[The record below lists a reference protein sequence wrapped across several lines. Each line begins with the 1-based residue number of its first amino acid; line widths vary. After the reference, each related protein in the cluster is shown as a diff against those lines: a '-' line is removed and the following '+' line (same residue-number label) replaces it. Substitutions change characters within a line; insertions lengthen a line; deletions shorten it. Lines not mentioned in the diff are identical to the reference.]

1 MSEKQDLGT
10 VDLTVRTLNVLQN
23 VNAPNISRIETKTI
37 QNTADAVIIRAEVQA
52 EIAVVTGLANVA
64 QATAT
69 AAKFRV
75 ITALTDAAQYLNEIV
90 WYQSQLYRCTT
101 LSPVAWALESAIQPS
116 STGLV
121 AAWPGEEVPEIPDG
135 VAGTLYKSP
144 PLWASG
150 LDSWALAYDITGTLT
165 ISNGHLVWT
174 PAAAEV
180 EVRIYRSATDYTNKT
195 FRVKI
200 KYDPLITSIHY
211 RNSTAYISMT
221 LTRYG
226 DYYLSEGLPA
236 SALST
241 TAYLRVSYSATPVST
256 SIAIMYIGDGSYA
269 TPSVDGSGN
278 KNHGTVTGVTPC
290 EGNHGKALIGDG
302 INDIITFPAKAA
314 SARTFA
320 AWVKFTATTA
330 DMRVMQVNNAADTV
344 VVFALIVN
352 AKKAKLRWST
362 AVPANATMEGV
373 VDLNDDSWHLLA
385 GTHDG
390 TTAILYVDGIEVNRA
405 TSTLLNDAYSLGSIF
420 SHRASAAKY
429 AGAIGEVWNY
439 SRALS
444 AQELRGLALG
454 LRPSLPYSLV
464 DWRTDPANPANVVAT
479 TAPKNLGR
487 YNGAHPASNN
497 NGDSWTVYDTDDTPI
512 ERGVWYSNAG
522 TPTRISPVVGET
534 GYTTDATLLSKFMG
548 AFLDVT
554 WALANA
560 FGTAA
565 DYGMTVYYEALGA
578 STILAQFILAQD
590 ITATGTITG
599 AKLRTSDGYAM
610 MSDVAD
616 DEDGFKGITVSSEV
630 IDEANPAEG
639 RVAQLVNL
647 YGFLGSRIPALSF
660 QAIDAGHAFD
670 LEAAVYHYMNAI
682 YMDNIHTGVR
692 LKIIDQAYL
701 EATSGDAIFNA
712 DKFVGDI
719 VGPEKEIGDKCVHGA
734 YTEDAIFHALAP
746 YIPNTDD
753 TMGVRGGMGNSGG
766 TVAYTVSHAKRA
778 SSTLIYL
785 YVLSTGNNRH
795 AILGMDDGVA
805 DGWYAAI
812 SW

>member
-135 VAGTLYKSP
+135 VALQRYVGFTGTGVLA
-144 PLWASG
+144 ASG
-150 LDSWALAYDITGTLT
+150 CTVALEGARLKLT
-165 ISNGHLVWT
+165 ITTTSWYCFFAT
-174 PAAAEV
+174 
-180 EVRIYRSATDYTNKT
+180 ISAFINQTL
-195 FRVKI
+195 RVKFQAPAGRLVRLFATGI
-200 KYDPLITSIHY
+200 ASLLVKSVTASGQPELIDGFNTVSNTRLMI
-211 RNSTAYISMT
+211 NNTAWTIGDIMYI
-221 LTRYG
+221 
-226 DYYLSEGLPA
+226 DAE
-236 SALST
+236 
-241 TAYLRVSYSATPVST
+241 
-256 SIAIMYIGDGSYA
+256 YIGDGSYA

-302 INDIITFPAKAA
+302 IDDIITFPAKAA

-330 DMRVMQVNNAADTV
+330 DMRVMQVNNAADTF
-344 VVFALIVN
+344 VVFALVVN
-352 AKKAKLRWST
+352 AKKAKFRWST
-362 AVPANATMEGV
+362 AVPADAIMEGV

-385 GTHDG
+385 GTHNG

-420 SHRASAAKY
+420 SNRALSARY

-479 TAPKNLGR
+479 TAPRYLGSLTADPSSGMNTGDYYFRNNVAPKKIRRWSGTAWADVDSSDAQYGMYIGAAINDMAAAAVASGDDGFTFFSNLVTLMLCTMKIISDNKTGT
-487 YNGAHPASNN
+487 GAHIPVADRDKERVEFDLHNSLL
-497 NGDSWTVYDTDDTPI
+497 TLRDDTTVA
-512 ERGVWYSNAG
+512 GVFRKILLGAAQGMKAYCYDSSGGSASLVHDIPNANVITGFRDSGHLYHLNKSASLVTLDITGTTASASVSTTLTKANVDISSILPSGITNAKALLCVLDMGIGYSNAKG
-522 TPTRISPVVGET
+522 AVAAILIAGVRYSNTYNVTP
-534 GYTTDATLLSKFMG
+534 
-548 AFLDVT
+548 DVLIASREV
-554 WALANA
+554 WAQVASVPMRS
-560 FGTAA
+560 FER
-565 DYGMTVYYEALGA
+565 YEIIIPINYSG
-578 STILAQFILAQD
+578 
-590 ITATGTITG
+590 GVP
-599 AKLRTSDGYAM
+599 Y
-610 MSDVAD
+610 
-616 DEDGFKGITVSSEV
+616 ITVDSTLDFSNM
-630 IDEANPAEG
+630 ATAS
-639 RVAQLVNL
+639 
-647 YGFLGSRIPALSF
+647 GSYYL
-660 QAIDAGHAFD
+660 
-670 LEAAVYHYMNAI
+670 N
-682 YMDNIHTGVR
+682 
-692 LKIIDQAYL
+692 AYL
-701 EATSGDAIFNA
+701 FA
-712 DKFVGDI
+712 VG
-719 VGPEKEIGDKCVHGA
+719 
-734 YTEDAIFHALAP
+734 F
-746 YIPNTDD
+746 
-753 TMGVRGGMGNSGG
+753 
-766 TVAYTVSHAKRA
+766 
-778 SSTLIYL
+778 
-785 YVLSTGNNRH
+785 YV
-795 AILGMDDGVA
+795 
-805 DGWYAAI
+805 
-812 SW
+812 